1 MNLPFRISGTRHRP
15 IDIGRDRCIK
25 ILRVLDGGWEI
36 ASADPRVNPGAREI
50 EITECLRR
58 GMEEALNRGVVPDG
72 KQIWIGPGTEW
83 HSQSEVLERDGVVDI
98 PIRFT
103 QIREVYGEH
112 DPHAIIECKR
122 IAGRDP
128 DLCRLYVVEGIDRF
142 SRGSRRDR
150 RYPRYA
156 ANHSV
161 GFMAGYLTAGDV
173 GDAVNG
179 INRYL
184 GKERQSEQLGTST
197 ILSVD
202 WARSSSHPRLP
213 PLAPIVLH
221 HAFLGF

>member
-1 MNLPFRISGTRHRP
+1 MKLPFSVASTLHRP
-15 IDIGRDRCIK
+15 VDIGRDRCIK
-25 ILRVLDGGWEI
+25 ILHVLDGGWEI
-36 ASADPRVNPGAREI
+36 ASVDPRVNSGAHET

-58 GMEEALNRGVVPDG
+58 GMEEALNHGVVPDG

-83 HSQSEVLERDGVVDI
+83 HSRPDVLQRDGVIDI

-103 QIREVYGEH
+103 HIREAYSDH

-122 IAGRDP
+122 IAGDNR
-128 DLCRLYVVEGIDRF
+128 DLCRLYVVKGIDRF
-142 SRGSRRDR
+142 SSGSSRDR

-161 GFMAGYLTAGDV
+161 GFMAGYLVAGDA
-173 GDAVNG
+173 GAAVTG

-184 GKERQSEQLGTST
+184 GKERQSEQLGAST
-197 ILSVD
+197 ILSAD
-202 WARSSSHPRLP
+202 WARSSAHPRHP